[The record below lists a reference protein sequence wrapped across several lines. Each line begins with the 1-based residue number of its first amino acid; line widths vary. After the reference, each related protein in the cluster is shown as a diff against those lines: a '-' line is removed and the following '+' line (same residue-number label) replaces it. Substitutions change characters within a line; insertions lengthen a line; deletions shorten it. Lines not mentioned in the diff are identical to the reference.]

1 MTKEKTPQEICQS
14 LIGLTIIAIEID
26 TDDEMIIFTMDN
38 GQEIE
43 FTGDGLEMYISNVI
57 SDS

>member
-1 MTKEKTPQEICQS
+1 M
-14 LIGLTIIAIEID
+14 AIEID

-43 FTGDGLEMYISNVI
+43 FTGDGLEMYISNI
-57 SDS
+57 LTDS